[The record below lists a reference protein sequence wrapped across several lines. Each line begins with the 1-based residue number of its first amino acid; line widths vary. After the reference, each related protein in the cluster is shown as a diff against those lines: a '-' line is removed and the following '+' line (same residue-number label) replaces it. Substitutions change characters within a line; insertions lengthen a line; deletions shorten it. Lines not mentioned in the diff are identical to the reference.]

1 MHLRN
6 GQSGGPN
13 CDQMLELV
21 IITIVLTSLVDD
33 NRIVQQNAR
42 WQRSAADDAGRQSGK
57 WYASAAACC

>member
-13 CDQMLELV
+13 CDRMLELV

-42 WQRSAADDAGRQSGK
+42 WQRSAADGAGRQSGI
-57 WYASAAACC
+57 WYASAAA